1 MGKLGDALRALMD
14 NSNISDPGQMNTIQ
28 AAIDEDDEKNPSSTP
43 DSGGEE
49 EEKTGDNESGRS
61 ATQAKVQSGIQQKK
75 DGK

>member
-28 AAIDEDDEKNPSSTP
+28 AAIDEDDAKNPSP
-43 DSGGEE
+43 DSGDD
-49 EEKTGDNESGRS
+49 EKTGDDESGRS
-61 ATQAKVQSGIQQKK
+61 ETQRKVQSGIQQKK

>member
-28 AAIDEDDEKNPSSTP
+28 AAIDEDDEKNPSQ
-43 DSGGEE
+43 SGGDEE